1 MHKASAEFPRKI
13 LADAE
18 TLASPACMSLVTCTR
33 HIVQDV
39 YKTAEAI
46 RALGYEVTKE
56 PGPLP
61 GLGTKITATVDPDGW
76 KVRVLLADA
85 ATIQI
90 HVFQQLS
97 CGRCKGVQS
106 PASSHSSCLQLRHR
120 IEGSYFCYCEL
131 LL

>member
-1 MHKASAEFPRKI
+1 MN
-13 LADAE
+13 
-18 TLASPACMSLVTCTR
+18 LVTCIR
-33 HIVQDV
+33 HIAQDV

-76 KVRVLLADA
+76 KVRMLLENA
-85 ATIQI
+85 AIVEI
-90 HVFQQLS
+90 HVFLQPS
-97 CGRCKGVQS
+97 CGRCKGVRL

-120 IEGSYFCYCEL
+120 LPGSDSVIAGCG
-131 LL
+131 

>member
-1 MHKASAEFPRKI
+1 M
-13 LADAE
+13 
-18 TLASPACMSLVTCTR
+18 VTCTR

-76 KVRVLLADA
+76 KVRMLLADA
-85 ATIQI
+85 AIIEI
-90 HVFQQLS
+90 HVFLQSS
-97 CGRCKGVQS
+97 CGRCKGVQL

-120 IEGSYFCYCEL
+120 IQGSDIAIARYG
-131 LL
+131 